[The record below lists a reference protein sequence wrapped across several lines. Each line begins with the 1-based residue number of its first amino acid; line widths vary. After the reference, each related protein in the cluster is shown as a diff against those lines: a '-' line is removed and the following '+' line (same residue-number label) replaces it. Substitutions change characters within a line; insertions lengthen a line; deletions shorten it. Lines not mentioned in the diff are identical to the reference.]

1 MAALERPSSRRAS
14 LSVVR
19 TAEDV
24 SHARVTSSDH
34 AALQFYW
41 QGFDT
46 YVHCKSAREDVA
58 PCFFNAH
65 CVGAADDGEFVYI
78 VPVEEVRERS
88 ILDEMRVQLVS
99 VSSGRYL
106 RATRVSKFLRWS
118 SARDEQTVFQIQVLD
133 RKPLTQGAKF
143 TLASCFWP
151 GYYVG
156 FGQKVPL
163 GGSRDLAKA
172 IGFLTLEKKKHQ
184 PPLLFPIRFRA
195 VLREFRDLRPATS
208 PSHQEPQ
215 LQAQHVPTAVVT
227 PSDMDFIDVAEDDND
242 ANARSDDLFL
252 DDIPLATVV
261 TSSPVHQLQLLHEGN
276 PEDDPAATVGGDSC
290 PYCSVVFRL
299 RAGLLAHIRD
309 YHGDWVQRPSVAGS
323 FCVHCGQRRMTNTEN
338 TTASPSAPAAAAPVL
353 GKSGKKICCSCPE
366 TKSARDLCLVNNG
379 EDLCKE
385 LIEKHKACLRSEGF
399 VVK

>member
-1 MAALERPSSRRAS
+1 MAALLPPSSRPAN

-24 SHARVTSSDH
+24 GHARVTSSDH

-41 QGFDT
+41 QGFDA
-46 YVHCKSAREDVA
+46 YVHCKSPREDVA

-65 CVGAADDGEFVYI
+65 CGGAADDGEFVHI

-163 GGSRDLAKA
+163 GGSRDLVKA
-172 IGFLTLEKKKHQ
+172 IGYLTLEKKKHQ

-195 VLREFRDLRPATS
+195 VLREYRDLRPASS

-215 LQAQHVPTAVVT
+215 LQAQHVPTAVVA
-227 PSDMDFIDVAEDDND
+227 PSDMEFLEATAADDDHDHDND
-242 ANARSDDLFL
+242 AITRRDDQFI

-261 TSSPVHQLQLLHEGN
+261 TSSPVHQLQLLHGGGN
-276 PEDDPAATVGGDSC
+276 PEDDPASMGDPC

-309 YHGDWVQRPSVAGS
+309 YHGDWVQRPSIAGS
-323 FCVHCGQRRMTNTEN
+323 FCVHCGQRRVNG
-338 TTASPSAPAAAAPVL
+338 V
-353 GKSGKKICCSCPE
+353 CSRCPP
-366 TKSARDLCLVNNG
+366 
-379 EDLCKE
+379 
-385 LIEKHKACLRSEGF
+385 
-399 VVK
+399 